1 MATGLNAGC
10 CSISRPPLDFT
21 YKPANHPDWSD
32 KPGFWD
38 PYAVIEICLPTIT
51 RSVYP
56 ATRTMQLEKPTFE
69 HPCGQEIVDG
79 EICWGIQMYTETW
92 KMELEECISLKPE
105 RALAVL
111 LTYLRQRGPFL
122 VWMYRGKETAHT
134 IGRYLA
140 RTAIQNIS
148 QLPVLERSSVI
159 ALGRHLSHL
168 LRIACGHRLINM
180 PKIVSKVWG
189 PIFIKVENDKDAF
202 PQVNLT
208 EEEKLGVAIELFG
221 GKDLN
226 PGVTSVQIPQ
236 TASGPYQSYAP
247 PIGGYPPQGTVAP
260 PPLPVAFDA
269 YPGAGQPVGY
279 PPPVPPP
286 PMANYGPSAVP
297 IGAPMGGSP
306 YGQPPPP
313 PQPNYAGYQPSAP
326 GAVPPGP
333 SYGYAQPQ
341 APQQPYMFD
350 KKGKPYTIV
359 YKDGKPKKR
368 SGRRPLSVSPAL
380 VACLAAGAASG
391 YIAGKMFGGLGRT
404 LGYGLGGWGGGWGR
418 PFGRCGSWSSLSS
431 FSSGSWSS

>member
-92 KMELEECISLKPE
+92 KYDECVERAVQRYICFPCRMELEECISLKPE

-208 EEEKLGVAIELFG
+208 EEEKLGVAIEVCQSSGIGLLDECSKYYIIWWQGSKPWRNFSP
-221 GKDLN
+221 N
-226 PGVTSVQIPQ
+226 PANS
-236 TASGPYQSYAP
+236 
-247 PIGGYPPQGTVAP
+247 IG
-260 PPLPVAFDA
+260 PLPILCTADWWISTS
-269 YPGAGQPVGY
+269 GHCRTS
-279 PPPVPPP
+279 
-286 PMANYGPSAVP
+286 PS
-297 IGAPMGGSP
+297 SC
-306 YGQPPPP
+306 
-313 PQPNYAGYQPSAP
+313 
-326 GAVPPGP
+326 
-333 SYGYAQPQ
+333 
-341 APQQPYMFD
+341 
-350 KKGKPYTIV
+350 
-359 YKDGKPKKR
+359 R
-368 SGRRPLSVSPAL
+368 L
-380 VACLAAGAASG
+380 
-391 YIAGKMFGGLGRT
+391 
-404 LGYGLGGWGGGWGR
+404 
-418 PFGRCGSWSSLSS
+418 
-431 FSSGSWSS
+431 

>member
-92 KMELEECISLKPE
+92 KYDECVERAVQRYICFPCRMELEECISLKPE

-208 EEEKLGVAIELFG
+208 EEEKLGVAIEIFLRMLECVPWHTMTPFQKAAESIELENCRYFTTTNAQRDCCLHERFEPPTSSSDSLCESVGIKTTSSGCPMEGHYKDAKQRKPRECSCKKKYFECALPADNCDLTYG
-221 GKDLN
+221 GRTRL
-226 PGVTSVQIPQ
+226 
-236 TASGPYQSYAP
+236 
-247 PIGGYPPQGTVAP
+247 
-260 PPLPVAFDA
+260 
-269 YPGAGQPVGY
+269 
-279 PPPVPPP
+279 
-286 PMANYGPSAVP
+286 
-297 IGAPMGGSP
+297 
-306 YGQPPPP
+306 
-313 PQPNYAGYQPSAP
+313 
-326 GAVPPGP
+326 
-333 SYGYAQPQ
+333 
-341 APQQPYMFD
+341 PQQD
-350 KKGKPYTIV
+350 RI
-359 YKDGKPKKR
+359 
-368 SGRRPLSVSPAL
+368 
-380 VACLAAGAASG
+380 
-391 YIAGKMFGGLGRT
+391 
-404 LGYGLGGWGGGWGR
+404 
-418 PFGRCGSWSSLSS
+418 
-431 FSSGSWSS
+431 